1 MANELT
7 AGRMVS
13 EQRDARTRET
23 PTQRWNRNY
32 LEILHEV
39 RAAQIGT
46 QLLLVF
52 LLLLA
57 FTGRFAETTQFQRT
71 VYVVSLVLVA
81 GATCLLIAPAPFSR
95 LVFRRRLEAQL
106 VRASSRFAFWGV
118 TMLMLAINGVV
129 LLILDVVMGA
139 PYAYWIT
146 GGSLAWFLIWWYVA
160 PGWVRAGQRKRRKE
174 ATVVA
179 LEAASQKLHSE
190 RVRDGEAAPRALGSG
205 ARPAG
210 ALGSAEGAVGTAG
223 VVGSTA
229 PVSSVPVSSPL
240 GAALGGGRGRP
251 GPHPPQLRPGPTWP
265 APRLPM
271 MPTPHPSLATGD
283 QLGYP
288 GGHAPAVGFD
298 RPSPQP
304 GAATGPNGR
313 YPMGPRPAGG
323 PNGARNGRNGPVP
336 VGYPGPT
343 SGPAGALGGPRSGT
357 DGPIGGGV
365 PNGTGPV
372 PINGGPLH
380 GGPLHGGGPIHGG
393 PMYGGPRYGGPI
405 YPAPPSEPGRPAG
418 AYAAV
423 DPLGPIAVGGLAVPP
438 FDHPVPPYDSSG
450 PVNPMQY
457 DAPGAS
463 RPISSMPVS
472 STPFDGAAARGPRHP
487 YGPLVPGSAGPV
499 APGTA
504 EPGAPGRAS
513 AGRHRGISLTD
524 LPITHTTGDV
534 PLMYGTGD
542 IPRLSGD
549 GMQHGRSGDGMQNGS
564 GGDGVTQFGVAIP
577 TAPAP
582 SGLPA
587 SGGGAVPTP
596 AGASGSA
603 AAGPAAA
610 GPAPAGPFPS
620 ETSEASEASVP
631 DEAGERL
638 VSDLDGE
645 TGATTD
651 ADGQGVVGRARVTPP
666 NAVTSRHGYPTP
678 AEE

>member
-1 MANELT
+1 MAKELT

-106 VRASSRFAFWGV
+106 VRASSRFALWGV
-118 TMLMLAINGVV
+118 TLLMLAINAVL
-129 LLILDVVMGA
+129 LLILDVVMGP

-146 GGSLAWFLIWWYVA
+146 GGTLVWFLIWWYVA
-160 PGWVRAGQRKRRKE
+160 PGWARAGQRRRRKE
-174 ATVVA
+174 STIAA
-179 LEAASQKLHSE
+179 LEVASQKLHSE
-190 RVRDGEAAPRALGSG
+190 RVGDDAPRALGSG
-205 ARPAG
+205 ARA
-210 ALGSAEGAVGTAG
+210 AEAVGK
-223 VVGSTA
+223 
-229 PVSSVPVSSPL
+229 
-240 GAALGGGRGRP
+240 P
-251 GPHPPQLRPGPTWP
+251 GPHPPQLRPGAAVPAWP

-304 GAATGPNGR
+304 GAATGPR
-313 YPMGPRPAGG
+313 GPFLGPDGA
-323 PNGARNGRNGPVP
+323 PNGGRNGRSGPVP
-336 VGYPGPT
+336 VGYPVPPNGH
-343 SGPAGALGGPRSGT
+343 AGVPGGPRSGI

-365 PNGTGPV
+365 PNGTGPM
-372 PINGGPLH
+372 
-380 GGPLHGGGPIHGG
+380 PIHAAPPHPGSL
-393 PMYGGPRYGGPI
+393 
-405 YPAPPSEPGRPAG
+405 YPAPPSDLGRALGP
-418 AYAAV
+418 YASV
-423 DPLGPIAVGGLAVPP
+423 DPLGPIA
-438 FDHPVPPYDSSG
+438 SG
-450 PVNPMQY
+450 PLS
-457 DAPGAS
+457 PGPLSSRPLSS
-463 RPISSMPVS
+463 RPISAMPVS

-487 YGPLVPGSAGPV
+487 YGPMVPGPAGPA

-504 EPGAPGRAS
+504 EPGAPGRAP

-534 PLMYGTGD
+534 PLLYGTGD
-542 IPRLSGD
+542 LSSFSGD
-549 GMQHGRSGDGMQNGS
+549 GMQHGRSNDGMQNGS
-564 GGDGVTQFGVAIP
+564 MGSDVTQFGVVPP
-577 TAPAP
+577 TGPA
-582 SGLPA
+582 SLDLPA
-587 SGGGAVPTP
+587 AGGGVVPTP
-596 AGASGSA
+596 AGATGSA

-610 GPAPAGPFPS
+610 DLAPVGPASSAPGSGSTAPA
-620 ETSEASEASVP
+620 P

-638 VSDLDGE
+638 VAGSDP
-645 TGATTD
+645 GAGVEAATD
-651 ADGQGVVGRARVTPP
+651 ADGQGVVGRARVMPP
-666 NAVTSRHGYPTP
+666 NPAAPRHGYPAPEGMGTP
-678 AEE
+678 TEE